1 MKRIPIAANALGVV
15 RSIHRRSTVFHLLE
29 PSLFTSREENGEENE
44 EAIKIAFLDSKVD
57 ASSALGSFPMLEIRQ
72 YPFQKKIVS
81 FYEKVGHSAN
91 YKSVFFSSM
100 KRYTFVTGNY
110 RNREIAKPLK
120 CANWI
125 DRFSKSQY
133 PLVNI

>member
-1 MKRIPIAANALGVV
+1 MKRIPAANALGVV

-29 PSLFTSREENGEENE
+29 PSLFTSREENE

>member
-29 PSLFTSREENGEENE
+29 PSLFTSREENE
-44 EAIKIAFLDSKVD
+44 EAIKIAFIDSKVD

-81 FYEKVGHSAN
+81 FDEKVGHSAN
-91 YKSVFFSSM
+91 YKSVFF
-100 KRYTFVTGNY
+100 KYKEVHI
-110 RNREIAKPLK
+110 RNREL
-120 CANWI
+120 
-125 DRFSKSQY
+125 SK
-133 PLVNI
+133 